1 MSLFNNLCENLLAE
15 MANPRGGVYT
25 PKELGD
31 KTPGWASK
39 EKFGTQAGKY
49 TGAQMLEYLGKF
61 LADNADREFDY
72 KDLQG
77 SIQQF
82 LKYKLGFG
90 GTAATYWSRTLG
102 NTIHGFGYK
111 PEKPV
116 EAEPEP
122 STDEFPEEEVPEIS
136 SPETSSKSSESPTET
151 PEAPEVPKEALDFF
165 TKKVLDYAKEAEGET
180 LTAREITPFLS
191 AVDAEVKGAL
201 NKMNKS
207 NEIHTPADKE
217 AAKNKI
223 IAKFVPDV
231 QKALEKLTKSG
242 DLKKEGEG
250 FIYTAPAAAEGEGSG
265 EVTTLDSD
273 EEDSGEDED
282 VINKYTSNWGDT
294 SSRGNPF
301 MSDSVDFNAIYK
313 DIFKT
318 QGLIKD

>member
-1 MSLFNNLCENLLAE
+1 MNLFDNLCENFLAE

-31 KTPGWASK
+31 KTPEWASK

-90 GTAATYWSRTLG
+90 GTAATYWSRTLA

-122 STDEFPEEEVPEIS
+122 SPEEFPEDEVPEIS
-136 SPETSSKSSESPTET
+136 SPEATTEPSAT
-151 PEAPEVPKEALDFF
+151 TQEVPKEELDFF
-165 TKKVLDYAKEAEGET
+165 TKKVLDYAKDAEGET
-180 LTAREITPFLS
+180 LTALEITPFLS
-191 AVDAEVKGAL
+191 AVDAEVKGVL
-201 NKMNKS
+201 NKMNNS
-207 NEIHTPADKE
+207 NEIHTSADKE
-217 AAKNKI
+217 AAKNEVI
-223 IAKFVPDV
+223 TKFVPKV
-231 QKALEKLTKSG
+231 QKALEKLTKLG

-265 EVTTLDSD
+265 EVTTIDTD
-273 EEDSGEDED
+273 EEDLGDEEDF
-282 VINKYTSNWGDT
+282 IGKYTSNWGDT
-294 SSRGNPF
+294 ASRGNPF
-301 MSDSVDFNAIYK
+301 MTDSVDFDAIYK